1 MAKRKGDVM
10 QLTDLIK
17 LKNILDDLLNDDFL
31 SEYKDEE
38 AIVACLDRRDSEPF
52 DSEWIRVD
60 KIVSERVLHGAERE
74 SIEALAGKYRKLFFD
89 KVIRVTGSS
98 DLAAYVSEDI
108 ELILAAIGAS
118 VSEEFVFLMLDSYKK
133 NNVPVDIV
141 IE

>member
-1 MAKRKGDVM
+1 M

-17 LKNILDDLLNDDFL
+17 LKNILDGLLKDDFL

-38 AIVACLDRRDSEPF
+38 TIVACLDRRDSEPF

-60 KIVSERVLHGAERE
+60 KIVSERILHSAERD
-74 SIEALAGKYRKLFFD
+74 SIEALAEKYRKLFFD

-108 ELILAAIGAS
+108 ELILTAIGAS

-133 NNVPVDIV
+133 NNVPESPLVS
-141 IE
+141 

>member
-1 MAKRKGDVM
+1 M